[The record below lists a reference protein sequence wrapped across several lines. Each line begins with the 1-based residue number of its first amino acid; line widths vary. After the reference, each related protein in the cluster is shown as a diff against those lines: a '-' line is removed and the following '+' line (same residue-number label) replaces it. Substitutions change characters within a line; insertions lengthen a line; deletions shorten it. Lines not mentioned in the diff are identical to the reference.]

1 MRSLQTFDLT
11 GGLSKMKSN
20 SQKGFTLVELSIVLV
35 IIGLIIGGILK
46 GQELIGNAQVKNV
59 MAQAQSYEAA
69 TVSFMDKYNA
79 LPGDLQNA
87 NTMLSAT
94 CTATPCTSGN
104 GDGVVGASVGAAY
117 ATSVLTADENI
128 SYWQHLSLGRFI
140 GGIVGGGGASSTST
154 YGSRFPSAVT
164 GGGFQIVYSLPTG
177 RHAVRLAGTLAAPD
191 PASGALRADQALQLD
206 NRLDDGRPVTG
217 TVQTNS
223 TISSDTTCYD
233 PAGSSSYRAAL
244 TAQSCNVVFVIR

>member
-1 MRSLQTFDLT
+1 
-11 GGLSKMKSN
+11 MKSN

-69 TVSFMDKYNA
+69 TVSFMDKYSA

-104 GDGVVGASVGAAY
+104 GDGVVGADVGAAY
-117 ATSVLTADENI
+117 STSVLAAAENI

-140 GGIVGGGGASSTST
+140 GGIVGGTDSTST

-191 PASGALRADQALQLD
+191 SGSGALRADQALQLD

-217 TVQTNS
+217 TVQTNA
-223 TISSDTTCYD
+223 TISSNTTCYD
-233 PAGSSSYRAAL
+233 STGSSSYRAAL

>member
-1 MRSLQTFDLT
+1 MRSLQTFELT

-79 LPGDLQNA
+79 MPGDLQNA
-87 NTMLSAT
+87 NTMLSAS

-104 GDGVVGASVGAAY
+104 GDGVIGADVGAAY
-117 ATSVLTADENI
+117 ATSTLTGAENI

-140 GGIVGGGGASSTST
+140 GGIVGGTDSTST

-164 GGGFQIVYSLPTG
+164 GGGFQIAYSLPSG

-217 TVQTNS
+217 TVQTNA
-223 TISSDTTCYD
+223 TISSNTTCYD